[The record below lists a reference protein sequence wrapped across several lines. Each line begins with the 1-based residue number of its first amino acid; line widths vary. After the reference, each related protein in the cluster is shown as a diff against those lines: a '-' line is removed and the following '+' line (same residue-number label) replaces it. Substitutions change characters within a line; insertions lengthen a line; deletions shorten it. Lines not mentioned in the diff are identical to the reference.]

1 MSNIMANRNIVE
13 VAFSKIQDAK
23 KTDLESQKVEL
34 ADYDFQK
41 YMKDYDKSFTDY
53 RGNYRKGINLA
64 KSSTDKHFKDVFDIL
79 SKAERE
85 MDEFGNKAKELG
97 FDFRDSKNWQTFQQL
112 KKILLSRKSDIKTK
126 QKEISK
132 LM

>member
-1 MSNIMANRNIVE
+1 MNNKKIMSSVFEKISNGKE
-13 VAFSKIQDAK
+13 VN
-23 KTDLESQKVEL
+23 LESQKVEL

-41 YMKDYDKSFTDY
+41 YMKEYDKSFVNYGGD
-53 RGNYRKGINLA
+53 YRKGINLA
-64 KSSTDKHFKDVFDIL
+64 KSATDKHFKDVFDIL

-97 FDFRDSKNWQTFQQL
+97 FDFRDSKHWKTFQEL